1 MISPLTTPKEPDVA
15 MSMARVDSASAAEVA
30 AAEEE
35 LAAAERAVADEAK
48 RPRGNGTALL
58 AAESHRSRAATRLE
72 RARRR
77 AELVQAQ
84 LNPLSDLERARLDVV
99 ATEHL
104 VDELLKQP
112 ATSESTDRLLAAG
125 ARRDRAKLVLQRQET
140 YAAEL
145 AAKAS
150 ARTALIESHQDRI
163 KAITDRL
170 VAAQGV
176 LADAMR
182 ARQLVQVG
190 AACDDFNEQLS
201 KGHAQLAGFGLVW
214 WTEGDRTG
222 AGRHGVVAIDG
233 EPWLPVDASMA
244 IVWTAAATIS
254 ARSGDRVVLDT
265 LTGVTG
271 RGSNGWAARHPGL
284 MAAVDGKSPR
294 GRGGRPTG
302 PQAA

>member
-1 MISPLTTPKEPDVA
+1 MISPLTTREDPEVTA
-15 MSMARVDSASAAEVA
+15 SIINIDSATAAEVV

-48 RPRGNGTALL
+48 RPRGNGTAFL

-84 LNPLSDLERARLDVV
+84 LNPLSDLERARLDVA
-99 ATEHL
+99 ATEQL

-140 YAAEL
+140 YAAEM
-145 AAKAS
+145 AAKAE
-150 ARTALIESHQDRI
+150 ARMVLIESHSDRI
-163 KAITDRL
+163 KSLTDRL
-170 VAAQGV
+170 VAARGA
-176 LADAMR
+176 LAEAMR
-182 ARQLVQVG
+182 AQTLVQVG
-190 AACDDFNEQLS
+190 AAVDDYNDQLS
-201 KGHAQLAGFGLVW
+201 KCHAQLAAFGLVW

-222 AGRHGVVAIDG
+222 AGRHGVVVIDG
-233 EPWLPVDASMA
+233 EVWLPVDASLA
-244 IVWTAAATIS
+244 LVWCAAAMIS
-254 ARSGDRVVLDT
+254 ARSGDRVVLDQ
-265 LTGVTG
+265 LIGLLG
-271 RGSNGWAARHPGL
+271 RGSQGFAARQAGL
-284 MAAVDGKSPR
+284 MLAVDGKSPR